1 MMNLY
6 GRSTEETFGS
16 VRGLRAY
23 NYAVLRNTAP
33 YLATPLRLL
42 GRQLRREHCKAILC
56 QEYEYA
62 RFDVCVAL
70 GKLLRIP
77 VFATFQGGSWHLS
90 RFENI
95 IRPLTIKACNGLI
108 IAAKE
113 ENQRV
118 RSKYHISPFRI
129 AAVFNPIQIEMWDK
143 IDRNEIRAKLDIGE
157 DAMVVVWHGRV
168 EIHRKGLDILLEA
181 WEMVCHALKGKNL
194 QLLLVGTGNDADEL
208 HHRIRTM
215 QLEGIRWLDRYLLNR
230 EAIRNYLCAANVY
243 VLSSRHEGFP
253 VAPIEAMSC
262 GLPVV
267 ATDVNGIS
275 DIFDGGEAAGG
286 IVVPS
291 CDAIALAAAL
301 EQILTDKAL
310 GRKLGK
316 RARRRAE
323 ACFSLEAVGRQLRNF
338 LSIGESKDLLSAGE
352 GTSTENIS
360 T

>member
-1 MMNLY
+1 
-6 GRSTEETFGS
+6 
-16 VRGLRAY
+16 
-23 NYAVLRNTAP
+23 
-33 YLATPLRLL
+33 
-42 GRQLRREHCKAILC
+42 
-56 QEYEYA
+56 
-62 RFDVCVAL
+62 
-70 GKLLRIP
+70 
-77 VFATFQGGSWHLS
+77 
-90 RFENI
+90 
-95 IRPLTIKACNGLI
+95 
-108 IAAKE
+108 
-113 ENQRV
+113 
-118 RSKYHISPFRI
+118 
-129 AAVFNPIQIEMWDK
+129 
-143 IDRNEIRAKLDIGE
+143 
-157 DAMVVVWHGRV
+157 
-168 EIHRKGLDILLEA
+168 
-181 WEMVCHALKGKNL
+181 
-194 QLLLVGTGNDADEL
+194 
-208 HHRIRTM
+208 
-215 QLEGIRWLDRYLLNR
+215 
-230 EAIRNYLCAANVY
+230 
-243 VLSSRHEGFP
+243 
-253 VAPIEAMSC
+253 MSC